1 MFEKFDSVNNECLL
15 LPLSFM
21 AKFGWFLPKHWR
33 RFLLRG
39 FILKSTE
46 RAQVLL
52 KDNTRDFK
60 NNPPSERL
68 TRFDVTISE
77 SFKRF

>member
-21 AKFGWFLPKHWR
+21 AKFGLVFALTLEK
-33 RFLLRG
+33 FLLRG

-46 RAQVLL
+46 RA
-52 KDNTRDFK
+52 
-60 NNPPSERL
+60 
-68 TRFDVTISE
+68 
-77 SFKRF
+77 

>member
-46 RAQVLL
+46 RA
-52 KDNTRDFK
+52 
-60 NNPPSERL
+60 
-68 TRFDVTISE
+68 
-77 SFKRF
+77 